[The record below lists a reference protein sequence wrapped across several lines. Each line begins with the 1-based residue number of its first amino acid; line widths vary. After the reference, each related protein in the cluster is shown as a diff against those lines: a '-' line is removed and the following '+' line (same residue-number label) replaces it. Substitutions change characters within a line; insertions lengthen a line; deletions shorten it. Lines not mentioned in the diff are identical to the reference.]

1 METFRI
7 GILSDIHYASTAEQA
22 RGNDYEY
29 HSIKNPIRRA
39 AISAFM
45 HFAWM
50 QNPLGQ
56 NHLLDKF
63 LSESGALDFVVAN
76 GDYSCNSMFVGVGDD
91 AARESARQCLTKLRE
106 KFPNRFQA
114 TFGDHELGKLST
126 FTGQGGMRLESWRR
140 AIGDLQLEP
149 FWRVELGKYVLMGIV
164 SSLVALPVFEP
175 DMLPEERADW
185 EKLRGAHL
193 QEIRHAFAGLKSDQ
207 RVLLFCHD
215 PTALP
220 FLGRDEIVRSK
231 ICQIEQTII
240 GHLHS
245 NLVLWKSRLL
255 AGLPTIHFLGNAGR
269 RMSTALGQAKEWKPF
284 HVRLCPALAGI
295 ELLKD
300 GGYLTAELAADA
312 SRPARFEFHRIKR

>member
-7 GILSDIHYASTAEQA
+7 GILSDIHYAAAAEQA
-22 RGNDYEY
+22 RGNDFEY
-29 HSIKNPIRRA
+29 RAIKNPVRRA
-39 AISAFM
+39 TISAFLRFVWM
-45 HFAWM
+45 H
-50 QNPLGQ
+50 NPLGQ
-56 NHLLDKF
+56 NHLLEKF
-63 LSESGALDFVVAN
+63 LAEAGQFDFVVAN
-76 GDYSCNSMFVGVGDD
+76 GDYSCNSTFVGVSDA

-114 TFGDHELGKLST
+114 AFGDHELGKLST
-126 FTGQGGMRLESWRR
+126 FTGKGGMRLESWRR
-140 AIGDLQLEP
+140 ATSDLQLEP

-175 DMLPEERADW
+175 DLLPKERAEW

-193 QEIRHAFAGLKSDQ
+193 QEIRRAFAALKPDQ

-220 FLGRDEIVRSK
+220 FLGRDEIIRSK
-231 ICQIEQTII
+231 IAQIEQTII

-269 RMSTALGQAKEWKPF
+269 RMSTALGRAKEWKPF
-284 HVRLCPALAGI
+284 RVRLCPALAGI